1 MSRKSQILV
10 SCLATVA
17 RLRQRR
23 RSTTSTRRTCSH
35 PSSRSRMM
43 HSVPLGQCNK
53 VGTIQPSLG
62 LHHKFRLRRLDG
74 SSARARGAE
83 GQTITRHD
91 AGDAAVAG
99 AIVGASAQ
107 AEAGAAAAAILG
119 RDAVNVMPGGAV
131 AGATAQRDATRRHPA
146 TRAGCSATAAGR
158 VGVFPKGPHGM
169 PGDAWLHG
177 TVKVRKRRA
186 RPRL

>member
-17 RLRQRR
+17 LVAPTAAQHNVHPTKMQ
-23 RSTTSTRRTCSH
+23 SPEQQKQDDAQCSAWAVQQSGYD
-35 PSSRSRMM
+35 PAKPWFAPQASS
-43 HSVPLGQCNK
+43 P
-53 VGTIQPSLG
+53 TPAT
-62 LHHKFRLRRLDG
+62 G
-74 SSARARGAE
+74 SSARARSAE
-83 GQTITRHD
+83 GRTITRHD

-131 AGATAQRDATRRHPA
+131 AGATVQRDAARRPTLQQEQAAPQQQQAGYAFFQKARIACLETR
-146 TRAGCSATAAGR
+146 GY
-158 VGVFPKGPHGM
+158 
-169 PGDAWLHG
+169 
-177 TVKVRKRRA
+177 TVQ
-186 RPRL
+186 